1 MTSRGLFNHDWV
13 FVAAADHSNVHL
25 PSESISCSTLILPLL
40 GESLPRS
47 CRSRQLFN
55 LLVSFSDF
63 REAQESN
70 IRLKSSFFSPSKF
83 KDKRESLKILPQKVI
98 FFNSNEGG
106 FGQKSGRQNSV
117 RPRGHNLSL
126 SLSLSHS
133 LSLTRT
139 HTLTRSLSLSWA
151 AVKVTHTPASKSVY
165 TVKKNL
171 HLQKLNSCFRDISI
185 FAANPIG
192 RFVWKVFNKKNK

>member
-13 FVAAADHSNVHL
+13 FAAADHSNVHL
-25 PSESISCSTLILPLL
+25 PSESISCSTLILSLL
-40 GESLPRS
+40 GDSLPRS

-83 KDKRESLKILPQKVI
+83 KDKRESLKILPQKEI

-126 SLSLSHS
+126 SLSHSHGHTHS
-133 LSLTRT
+133 LALSRSHGQLLKWPT
-139 HTLTRSLSLSWA
+139 HTREQVRLHCKEKPSPTKTKFLFSRHFNFRCQSNRTFRL
-151 AVKVTHTPASKSVY
+151 KS
-165 TVKKNL
+165 
-171 HLQKLNSCFRDISI
+171 F
-185 FAANPIG
+185 
-192 RFVWKVFNKKNK
+192 